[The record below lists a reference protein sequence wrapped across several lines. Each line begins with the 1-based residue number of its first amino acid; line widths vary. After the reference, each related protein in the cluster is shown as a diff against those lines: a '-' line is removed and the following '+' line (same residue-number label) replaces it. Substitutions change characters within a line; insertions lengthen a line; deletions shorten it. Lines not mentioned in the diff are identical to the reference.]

1 MRPNRAFVALVA
13 LALGGAALLAA
24 AALRFLR
31 AGIPPPDRAAATAI
45 WHGILIPGSGD
56 LAIHL
61 VGYALVAL
69 LLGGALRASWRTAR
83 QLRRTRRFVARCR
96 AVRGVRS
103 PRLAR
108 AAWRADLAGR
118 CDLVVDARPLA
129 FCHGLRRPR
138 VVVSTGLLALLAGRE
153 LEAVLRHEAYHAIS
167 RDPLRLVAAEFL
179 AAACLFLPLL
189 GQLRDHYAVAA
200 ELAADR
206 HAVRGMG
213 AERNLAAALCKLL
226 LLPPRPLPAAAIGA
240 TAALALRVD
249 ALLGDAV
256 PPHPP
261 LHRGALLGTV
271 AGGAGLALLLVIPLS
286 LFAGDG
292 LALHQP
298 LTAFSC

>member
-1 MRPNRAFVALVA
+1 MRPNRAFGALLT
-13 LALGGAALLAA
+13 LALGGTFLLAA

-31 AGIPPPDRAAATAI
+31 AGIPPPGRAASTAI

-69 LLGGALRASWRTAR
+69 LMGGALRASWRTAR

-96 AVRGVRS
+96 AVPGARA

-108 AAWRADLAGR
+108 AARRAGMAGR

-138 VVVSTGLLALLAGRE
+138 VVVSTGLLALLEGRE
-153 LEAVLRHEAYHAIS
+153 LEAVLRHEAYHALS
-167 RDPLRLVAAEFL
+167 RDPLRLVVADFL
-179 AAACLFLPLL
+179 ASACFFLPLL
-189 GQLRDHYAVAA
+189 SLLRDHHAVAA

-226 LLPPRPLPAAAIGA
+226 FVPTQPLPAAAIGA

-249 ALLGDAV
+249 ALLGEEIR
-256 PPHPP
+256 PHPP
-261 LHRGALLGTV
+261 VHPGVLLGTV
-271 AGGAGLALLLVIPLS
+271 AGGAALVLLLVTPLS
-286 LFAGDG
+286 LFVGDG
-292 LALHQP
+292 LSLHQP
-298 LTAFSC
+298 FTDIPC